1 MRTEI
6 NEVQQKYNFT
16 KLSNSQHLHF
26 ERGVY
31 TTTAFETIQLEDE
44 KACRRVAF
52 GSSVR
57 PKVLWRWWSDFDY
70 CSLSQEQLL
79 LIVVVRGACSN
90 FHPKPASLLYPVVW
104 KPKHPQGHPGYLFPF
119 HSCQKW
125 LNSILIP
132 YLLNTYTPEMRAL
145 ARATRHRLDTSPAA
159 VCFSRNL
166 AL

>member
-90 FHPKPASLLYPVVW
+90 FHPKPASLLYPVRSSENQNIHRGTQVIYFRSI
-104 KPKHPQGHPGYLFPF
+104 PARNGLILSSF
-119 HSCQKW
+119 HTSW
-125 LNSILIP
+125 IP
-132 YLLNTYTPEMRAL
+132 TLLRCVRLLELL
-145 ARATRHRLDTSPAA
+145 AIA
-159 VCFSRNL
+159 
-166 AL
+166 